1 MFVKT
6 GEKVN
11 RILMSIAGI
20 IAFSLFATQD
30 SAGSQ
35 CGESSQP
42 GNRQPCYDDLGYDKL
57 AEGLQQS
64 IHALGKNRP
73 PVFQLCGQSVNTSL
87 LRHHYSRLLEYLEHG
102 HSSEEISTY
111 INDNFRFC
119 RPTPLLITGY
129 YEPIV
134 KASLLQTREFPV
146 PLYSVPLAML
156 EDMPPQF
163 KASRAAIESSDLL
176 QGYEIA
182 YVSTLFT
189 AFTIHVQGSALL
201 TFNDGTLRQ
210 IHYQTNN
217 GKEYS
222 SVGRVLIDQNK
233 IKQQDMSMQAIKAYT
248 LAHPEQTRSLLQ
260 TNERFIYFT
269 LGKPVTNPES
279 PSGSLGVPLT
289 PQRSVALDPQLYPPG
304 ILLYIQGTLP
314 VPLSARNTK
323 QARFHR
329 REFSRFT
336 VNQDSGGAIKGY
348 QRVDLFMGRGDM
360 AETLAG
366 EMQERGC
373 LQILLP
379 KGLSLLTVPCRIK

>member
-6 GEKVN
+6 GEKVK
-11 RILMSIAGI
+11 RILMSIAVI
-20 IAFSLFATQD
+20 IAFSLLTTQD

-42 GNRQPCYDDLGYDKL
+42 GDVQTCYDDLGYDKL
-57 AEGLQQS
+57 AEGLARS
-64 IHALGKNRP
+64 IHALGKNRS
-73 PVFQLCGQSVNTSL
+73 PVFQLCGQSVNTSR
-87 LRHHYSRLLEYLEHG
+87 LRPHYSRLLEYLEHG

-111 INDNFRFC
+111 INNNFRFC
-119 RPTPLLITGY
+119 RPNPVLITGY

-146 PLYSVPLAML
+146 PLYSVPLDML
-156 EDMPPQF
+156 ADIPPKF
-163 KASRAAIESSDLL
+163 KASRADIENSDLL
-176 QGYEIA
+176 QGYEVA

-189 AFTIHVQGSALL
+189 AFTIHVQGSGLL

-217 GKEYS
+217 GREYS

-233 IKQQDMSMQAIKAYT
+233 IKRQDMSMQAIKAYT
-248 LAHPEQTRSLLQ
+248 LAHPDQTRSLLQ
-260 TNERFIYFT
+260 NNERFIYFT
-269 LGKPVTNPES
+269 LGKPVTSPES

-314 VPLSARNTK
+314 VPISARNTK
-323 QARFHR
+323 QVRFHR

-379 KGLSLLTVPCRIK
+379 K